1 MEKERKIK
9 LLSLCVLIVAVLGL
23 TIAFA
28 ALSQTLTING
38 SATAEKSSWDVRFE
52 NLNLSEKTGTAEVST
67 SPSLTETTI
76 SGLNISLSKP
86 GDKIIYEFD
95 LVNNGSIDAKLTD
108 ITINTL
114 LIKELRECME
124 NVTSDCLK
132 KYDVNNIGTIN
143 SSTLSIVGSAFD
155 VNLYEGDTPVKVYTL
170 NKRTGKESG
179 LWVNAHETKHLKFVV
194 EFRDNASFTFSEQ
207 INIFDSN
214 EPAISLTFEQK

>member
-143 SSTLSIVGSAFD
+143 SSTLSIVGNAID
-155 VNLYEGDTPVKVYTL
+155 VNLYEDDTIVKVYTL

-179 LWVNAHETKHLKFVV
+179 LWVNAHETKHLKFVIA
-194 EFRDNASFTFSEQ
+194 FKDDASFTFGEQ
-207 INIFDSN
+207 INIFDPN

>member
-108 ITINTL
+108 ITINN
-114 LIKELRECME
+114 LIIKDLRECLS
-124 NVTSDCLK
+124 NATSDCVK
-132 KYDVNNIGTIN
+132 KYDVNNDGAFNANDTAVIGN
-143 SSTLSIVGSAFD
+143 SFD

-170 NKRTGKESG
+170 NKRTGYESG
-179 LWVNAHETKHLKFVV
+179 LWVNAHETKHLKFVIA
-194 EFRDNASFTFSEQ
+194 FKDDARFTFGEQ
-207 INIFDSN
+207 INIFDPN